1 LIFPER
7 QQRGETVKRELLLL
21 RHADSKAAQPG
32 LSDLDRGLTR
42 GGRAAAREMAQHL
55 IKHDLLPDAVLCSS
69 AERALQTWARL
80 SEDLPRQCGFY
91 PNPQLYLANRPTL
104 LRLLRETTS
113 SVHRLLLIG
122 HHPGLAQLAT
132 GLAGPGSDPRALVAL
147 QSGFATGALASLSWE
162 DIAWP
167 DIHLGSA
174 KLTRFNQL
182 HNRRAALKP

>member
-1 LIFPER
+1 M
-7 QQRGETVKRELLLL
+7 KRELLLL

-42 GGRAAAREMAQHL
+42 GG
-55 IKHDLLPDAVLCSS
+55 
-69 AERALQTWARL
+69 LQTWARL

-104 LRLLRETTS
+104 LRLLREITS